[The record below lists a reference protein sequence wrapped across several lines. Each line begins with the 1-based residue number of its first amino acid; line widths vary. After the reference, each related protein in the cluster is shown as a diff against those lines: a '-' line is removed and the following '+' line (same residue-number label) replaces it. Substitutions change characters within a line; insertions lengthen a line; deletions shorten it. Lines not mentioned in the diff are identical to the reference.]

1 MMAAAAEEDCVAVA
15 VFLLQAAWH
24 DDDDDDSELDWSG
37 EDDRGERWQEHP
49 KSEVAGFLWQVEEGK
64 WRWRRERA
72 GMRQE

>member
-24 DDDDDDSELDWSG
+24 DDDDDDDSELDWSG

-64 WRWRRERA
+64 
-72 GMRQE
+72 